1 MTEQFDLLVIGA
13 GMAGIAAASKG
24 AAGGWHVGIVDVL
37 PYGGTCALR
46 GCDPKKILRRG
57 AEIVESAR
65 LMRGKGVDDGG
76 LRVDWPALM
85 RHKRGFTDPIPQRME
100 HDLTVKGV
108 TTLHGAA
115 RFVGP
120 NEVVLDGTTYRA
132 KKVLIASGARPRP
145 LAFPGAEHLIDS
157 TSFLNL
163 ESLPRRVVFLGGGFV
178 SFEFAHIAARAGSSP
193 VIIERGRR
201 PLKQFDGDLVE
212 LLVQRGAGA
221 GIEVRSETSVTAVE
235 RAGTGY
241 RVGIEYDG
249 VASWIDADLV
259 VHGAGRV
266 PELSGLGLEA
276 ANVASGPEGVTVAEH
291 LQSTTNPDVY
301 AAGDAAA
308 TAGLPITP
316 VAVFEGKVA
325 VSNMLKNATT
335 VPDYTGTP
343 TTVFAIPELT
353 RVGLL
358 EQEAH
363 EAGLDLS
370 VRYSDTS
377 GWYSNYRVGETVAAT
392 KILIDRTTDHIV
404 GAHMLGPDYGE
415 LVNIVGLAIKLGL
428 TTRQLK
434 SMVANYPTVGSDL
447 GSML

>member
-301 AAGDAAA
+301 AAGDAAS
-308 TAGLPITP
+308 TVGLPITP

-343 TTVFAIPELT
+343 TTVFAIP
-353 RVGLL
+353 
-358 EQEAH
+358 
-363 EAGLDLS
+363 
-370 VRYSDTS
+370 
-377 GWYSNYRVGETVAAT
+377 
-392 KILIDRTTDHIV
+392 
-404 GAHMLGPDYGE
+404 
-415 LVNIVGLAIKLGL
+415 
-428 TTRQLK
+428 
-434 SMVANYPTVGSDL
+434 
-447 GSML
+447 